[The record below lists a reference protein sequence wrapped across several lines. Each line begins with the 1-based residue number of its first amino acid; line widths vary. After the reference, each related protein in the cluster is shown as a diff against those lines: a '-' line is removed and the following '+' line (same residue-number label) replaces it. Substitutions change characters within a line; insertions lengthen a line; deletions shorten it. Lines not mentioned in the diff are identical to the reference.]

1 MPLTHI
7 SLAVLV
13 AAIWGFNFVVIKIG
27 LQDFPPLL
35 FCALRFS
42 MAAIPLLSFRFPR
55 PVAWRWIIG
64 IGTMLGVVKFGLLF
78 IGMKIGMPAGLSS
91 LVLQSQVFFTIL
103 LSVLLLGDRPRPL
116 HYAGMAVAVVGLVL
130 IASELPNSPAA
141 SAASGGG
148 DIVTGF
154 ILCITA
160 AAAWGVANILTKKSQ
175 AKDMLSL
182 TLWISLVPPLP
193 LLALSI
199 LFEGGVGAVQT
210 AILGMSW
217 QGFGALLYIAGPS
230 TLLAFALWG
239 FLLRSHAPSRVTPF
253 ALLVPI
259 FGLLS
264 GSLVL
269 GETLTAFKI
278 AAVAL
283 VFTGLTLTV
292 LAGYVAARKARVA

>member
-1 MPLTHI
+1 MPLAHI
-7 SLAVLV
+7 CLAILV

-35 FCALRFS
+35 FCALRFAL
-42 MAAIPLLSFRFPR
+42 AALPLLSFRFPR

-130 IASELPNSPAA
+130 IASELPNSPA
-141 SAASGGG
+141 GGG

-154 ILCITA
+154 MLCITA

-210 AILGMSW
+210 AVWSMSW

-269 GETLTAFKI
+269 GETLTPLKF

-283 VFTGLTLTV
+283 VFTGLAVTV
-292 LAGYVAARKARVA
+292 LAGHFAARKARVA